1 MNNNDY
7 HEGKCTAKAN
17 ASYFCGFFRYGGLI
31 MHMGLEICNRE
42 IVLKDVKIQK
52 LDVKLRKKR
61 RYE

>member
-1 MNNNDY
+1 
-7 HEGKCTAKAN
+7 
-17 ASYFCGFFRYGGLI
+17 
-31 MHMGLEICNRE
+31 MHMVLEICNRE